1 MTTARTARATAAT
14 ALALCALVL
23 PGPPALAQDPDDPQE
38 GSGSDSSADDRVAV
52 ESEGDPGGFTTGNDR
67 LELTISGQVNRGVL
81 LYDDGEDTGV
91 AHVDNDNSS
100 TRLRFVTESEAFS
113 PLTLGAILEVE
124 FQSNP
129 SNLVSQVDEEN
140 VGDDTFD
147 ERKLEVYAKSDTFGQ
162 LLIGQGSTAS
172 DGTAE
177 IDLSGT
183 GVAGYSDVDDTGGGL
198 RFASGG
204 TLTPVNVRS
213 VYSNLDGLGRDDR
226 LRYDAP
232 TFAGFTPSVTFAADE
247 AIDVALRWSRDP
259 DGGDWSAAAAIAY
272 ADTGKGDGD
281 VEDESASDADS
292 IVSGSASVRLAGGAN
307 LTVAFGRGDAP
318 ERTLRFGYAK
328 LGYRFERFALGETR
342 LSIDYHASDDVVRE
356 DERAT
361 SVGVQL
367 VQHVTRFNAS
377 IFAAYRFYD
386 LDAAV
391 GAFADEDGTYA
402 DGLGPTSE
410 AERIDAAMVGLRV
423 PF

>member
-1 MTTARTARATAAT
+1 MSLSRRERAGAAT
-14 ALALCALVL
+14 ALAL
-23 PGPPALAQDPDDPQE
+23 ALALALCAPVAAQDADDPQR
-38 GSGSDSSADDRVAV
+38 GSGSDSNADDRVAV
-52 ESEGDPGGFTTGNDR
+52 EDEERPGGLAAGNER
-67 LELTISGQVNRGVL
+67 LKLTVSGQVNRAL
-81 LYDDGEDTGV
+81 LFHDDGEDRGV

-100 TRLRFVTESEAFS
+100 TRIRFAAESAAFS
-113 PLTLGAILEVE
+113 PATLGAIIEVE

-129 SNLVSQVDEEN
+129 SNLVSQVDEED

-147 ERKLEVYAKSDTFGQ
+147 ERKFEVYAKSDAFGQ

-213 VYSNLDGLGRDDR
+213 VFTNLDGLGRDDR

-232 TFAGFTPSVTFAADE
+232 TVAGLTASVTFAADE
-247 AIDVALRWSRDP
+247 AFDAALRWSRDP
-259 DGGDWSAAAAIAY
+259 EDDGWSAAAAIGW

-281 VEDESASDADS
+281 FEDESTDDADS

-318 ERTLRFGYAK
+318 GRTLRFGYAK
-328 LGYRFERFALGETR
+328 LGYRFERLALGETR
-342 LSIDYHASDDVVRE
+342 VSIDYHASDDVVRE
-356 DERAT
+356 NERAT

-367 VQHVTRFNAS
+367 VQHVARFDAS
-377 IFAAYRFYD
+377 IFAVYRLYD
-386 LDAAV
+386 LDAAS
-391 GAFADEDGTYA
+391 GAFANEDGTFPE
-402 DGLGPTSE
+402 GVGPASN
-410 AERIDAAMVGLRV
+410 AARIDVAMIGLRV